1 MQHFDPR
8 LRLHSRQMPQQLILL
23 LRKLLLPLLILFAIS
38 ITTTFAQSGLNQLYF
53 YGQLVNN
60 HNGAPL
66 ANKNV
71 YIQSDLAIGGGMSY
85 TQMYV
90 TDDNGFFCDT
100 ISTSAIKG
108 SLLIYAYGTDNEK
121 HEIKEYFRFNWEDT
135 YYCNV
140 ELAVPNGTH
149 FDFQANFS
157 YELDTLTVSNNM
169 SYNFLDNSSA
179 SGISSWHWDF
189 GDGTSSFKSNPSHT
203 YTQAGI
209 YDVKLTISTAASV
222 SSGLAVSTVTKKLKV
237 GMKDYFHFGG
247 HAFAGYFP
255 VDLGTAYLYQVIEDE
270 YIPIDTTEFDEYGY
284 YMFPQLINGNYKVK
298 TFPSPNSTH
307 AGAYLPTYFGNELLW
322 TKAQT
327 IYLSETGWE
336 YDIVMVENS
345 DYNTGDGNIEG
356 RVFIDGKTS
365 TIENAAV
372 ILFNET
378 DNCLTYIKSDKEG
391 AFIFTGLAYGTYK
404 VLADIPGKYTYP
416 SIITLSAN
424 NPTIAD
430 IDIIVYEEDIA
441 HGIGDEIETRLTGL
455 GDPYPNPARSHV
467 NIEFMLKESG
477 QVQVF
482 VFNQSGQIV
491 DKYSAYHYSGD
502 NKVHINT
509 SGLTSGMYKMML
521 LFGNEKH
528 VKSFVRIK

>member
-1 MQHFDPR
+1 
-8 LRLHSRQMPQQLILL
+8 
-23 LRKLLLPLLILFAIS
+23 LLLPLLILFAIS
-38 ITTTFAQSGLNQLYF
+38 ITTTFAQSELNYLYF
-53 YGQLVNN
+53 SGQIANTA
-60 HNGAPL
+60 NGRPITQ
-66 ANKNV
+66 KEV
-71 YIQSDLAIGGGMSY
+71 YIQSDLAVGGGITY
-85 TQMYV
+85 IRALT
-90 TDDNGFFCDT
+90 TDNMGFIYDT
-100 ISTSAIKG
+100 IVTSAIKG
-108 SLLIYAYGTDNEK
+108 KLTIRVSDTQGEL
-121 HEIKEYFRFNWEDT
+121 HEAIEYFRFNWEAEHYMNIRLEIDD
-135 YYCNV
+135 YFGA
-140 ELAVPNGTH
+140 E
-149 FDFQANFS
+149 FQANFI
-157 YELDTLTVSNNM
+157 ERVDTLDPSKMTYEFTDISNG
-169 SYNFLDNSSA
+169 YGINS
-179 SGISSWHWDF
+179 WNWDF
-189 GDGTSSFKSNPSHT
+189 GDGFSSTNSQPKHT
-203 YTQAGI
+203 YTTPGI
-209 YDVKLTISTAASV
+209 YDVKLTINSDIFSAEIGTSEIV
-222 SSGLAVSTVTKKLKV
+222 KKLKV

-345 DYNTGDGNIEG
+345 EYNTGDGNIEG
-356 RVFIDGKTS
+356 RVFVDGKTA

-455 GDPYPNPARSHV
+455 GDPYPNPARSYV

-491 DKYSAYHYSGD
+491 DKYSAYHHSGD

-528 VKSFVRIK
+528 VKSFVRVK